1 MAVTNNAYVNL
12 GSRLESLH
20 SKTCAVDRA
29 HWVPSENGEKVL
41 TFYELDNIEH
51 DTINRYLSSLV
62 ERSLMELNDS
72 YCLEIGEDNRSIS
85 PLTLGRVASYYYLKH
100 TTVRGFCDT
109 MKADCSV
116 PHLLEILSNASEF
129 AELPVRH
136 NEDQTN
142 AELADRVPLQVNRHA
157 LDSAHTKTH
166 ILLQAHF
173 SHVDM
178 PSSDY
183 STDTKSVLDQAIR
196 VLQAMLDV
204 SADQGWLVTTL
215 NVVQL
220 LQMVIQ
226 ARWDDQSSLL
236 TLPHLQ
242 QHHLYCFR
250 PRGAGARP
258 KGFPDMRGP
267 VESLPELAEICGGRR
282 EVLDALL
289 GAEMDRTKTEQ
300 IFEVLVA
307 LPLVEVEVEV
317 SGWMEGEN
325 SSTSRALNI
334 WHRGGRRPD
343 SEWVPLHADQ
353 EYVLNICLRCLNKPQ
368 RKDQKAHAPRFP
380 KPKDEG
386 WILVVGDIEAKEVL
400 ALKRVSPLRGGARG
414 TRAQIALLTPPT
426 PGRVVYTLYLLSD
439 AYLGLDQ
446 QFDLCFDILPASV
459 EAQVNSELRDLDLDS

>member
-1 MAVTNNAYVNL
+1 MQ
-12 GSRLESLH
+12 
-20 SKTCAVDRA
+20 
-29 HWVPSENGEKVL
+29 WVEC
-41 TFYELDNIEH
+41 FYELDNIEH
-51 DTINRYLSSLV
+51 DTINKYLSGLV
-62 ERSLMELNDS
+62 ERSLMELEAS

-109 MKADCSV
+109 MKAESSV
-116 PHLLEILSNASEF
+116 PDLLEVLSNASEF

-142 AELADRVPLQVNRHA
+142 AELADRVPLEVSRLT
-157 LDSAHTKTH
+157 LDSAHTKAN

-220 LQMVIQ
+220 LQMVVQ
-226 ARWDDQSSLL
+226 ARWADQSSLL

-242 QHHLYCFR
+242 QQDLHCFR

-258 KGFPDMRGP
+258 KGMRELRGP
-267 VESLPELAEICGGRR
+267 VESLPELAEVCGGRR
-282 EVLDALL
+282 EALDALL
-289 GAEMDRTKTEQ
+289 GAEMDRQKIDQ

-307 LPLVEVEVEV
+307 LPLVEVDVEV

-325 SSTSRALNI
+325 SSISRPLNI
-334 WHRGGRRPD
+334 WHKGGRRLD
-343 SEWVPLHADQ
+343 NEWVAVHADQ
-353 EYVLNICLRCLNKPQ
+353 EYVLNIVLRRLNKSQ
-368 RKDQKAHAPRFP
+368 KRDQKAHAPRFP

-386 WILVVGDIEAKEVL
+386 WILVVGDPEAREVL
-400 ALKRVSPLRGGARG
+400 ALKRVGPLRGGAKG
-414 TRAQIALLTPPT
+414 TRAQIALFTPPT
-426 PGRVVYTLYLLSD
+426 TGRVVYTLYLLSD

-446 QFDLCFDILPASV
+446 QYDLCFDVVPASV
-459 EAQVNSELRDLDLDS
+459 EAQVNSELQDLDLDS